1 MVAGMPERETMSVNI
16 AEALINAG
24 ANIDVEVRPATTF
37 GFGVYGTPLHKA
49 ASVNHIETVKLLL
62 KHGANVDAED
72 DSDNSP
78 LHLASMP
85 AMGIWPGYSSKRG
98 PMFRPETMQA
108 IPPIQMAALCRS
120 AGGDQAARCGRLAR
134 QPSGS
139 CGGHA
144 VTRRSIAGPG
154 GGGQVLLEAGADVNA
169 ANNGGKTSLHL
180 ARQHGHEAVAAVL
193 QAAD

>member
-78 LHLASMP
+78 LHLAP
-85 AMGIWPGYSSKRG
+85 CRPWGYG
-98 PMFRPETMQA
+98 QA
-108 IPPIQMAALCRS
+108 
-120 AGGDQAARCGRLAR
+120 
-134 QPSGS
+134 
-139 CGGHA
+139 
-144 VTRRSIAGPG
+144 TRRSG
-154 GGGQVLLEAGADVNA
+154 GRCSGQKPCRQSPDTDGGLMPVC
-169 ANNGGKTSLHL
+169 
-180 ARQHGHEAVAAVL
+180 RR
-193 QAAD
+193 